1 MTTEEAIA
9 YWEVFQREIDLLYPL
24 CDERSKATLG
34 EQREP
39 VALALSAL
47 RAQQELESNL
57 KVLESNQP
65 LTMDELREMEGEPV
79 WIVFG
84 ECGDWR
90 VPDFIDIGAY
100 RGFIRFTDKSAEP
113 LADYGKDW
121 LAYRHKPEPHTST
134 CTATNQPCSMCQPG
148 PCESRREV
156 ASELYVH
163 HNPMQ

>member
-47 RAQQELESNL
+47 RAQQ
-57 KVLESNQP
+57 KLESNQP
-65 LTMDELREMEGEPV
+65 LTMDELRQMEGEPV
-79 WIVFG
+79 WVVFG

-90 VPDFIDIGAY
+90 IPDFIDIGAY
-100 RGFIRFTDKSAEP
+100 RGFIRFTDRSSEF
-113 LADYGKDW
+113 LDDYGKDW
-121 LAYRHKPEPHTST
+121 LAYRHKTE
-134 CTATNQPCSMCQPG
+134 
-148 PCESRREV
+148 EV
-156 ASELYVH
+156 QA
-163 HNPMQ
+163 